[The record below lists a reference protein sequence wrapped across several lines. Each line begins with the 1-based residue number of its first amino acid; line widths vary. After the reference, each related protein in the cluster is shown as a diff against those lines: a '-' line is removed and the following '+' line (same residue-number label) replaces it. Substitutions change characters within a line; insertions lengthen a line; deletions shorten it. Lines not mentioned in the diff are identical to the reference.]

1 MKRGIKIKYYWDYF
15 RQTPNG
21 IFMGHLYHNTKDNKP
36 KFLKG
41 YACAYKEDK
50 ISVTIAVPA
59 YEEEYYN

>member
-1 MKRGIKIKYYWDYF
+1 
-15 RQTPNG
+15 
-21 IFMGHLYHNTKDNKP
+21 MGHLYHNTKDNKP